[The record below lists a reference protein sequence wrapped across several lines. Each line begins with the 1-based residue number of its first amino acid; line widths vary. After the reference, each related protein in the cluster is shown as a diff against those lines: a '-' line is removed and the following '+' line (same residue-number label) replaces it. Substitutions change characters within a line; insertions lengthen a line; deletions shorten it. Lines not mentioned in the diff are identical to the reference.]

1 MKKLVIVAIFV
12 LLALLLYKAY
22 TSETVHEKKR
32 AEVSGVVQGVVKS
45 GKGVGR
51 GASKAFDAVDFG
63 GGK

>member
-22 TSETVHEKKR
+22 TSETVQEKKR

-45 GKGVGR
+45 GKEVGR
-51 GASKAFDAVDFG
+51 GTSKAFDAVDFG
-63 GGK
+63 GRK